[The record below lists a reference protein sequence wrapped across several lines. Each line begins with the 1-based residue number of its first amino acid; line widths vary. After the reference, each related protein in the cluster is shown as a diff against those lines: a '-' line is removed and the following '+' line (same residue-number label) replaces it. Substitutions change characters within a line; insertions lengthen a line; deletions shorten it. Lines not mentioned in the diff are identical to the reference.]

1 MERYVGLD
9 AHARSCTLG
18 VMSAGGR
25 RLKSS
30 VVETN
35 GRALVEAVKGIGG
48 RVHVCLEEGTQSAW
62 LYELLKPHV
71 AEVVVAV
78 APERKGPKDDQR
90 DAWARANELRTGAIE
105 TRVFKAPEHLAG
117 LRNAVRAYGFAVTD
131 VVRAKNRLKSV
142 FLSRGISTDASV
154 YNPTKRSSW
163 LKKLPSPHR
172 ELAEWLGR
180 QLDQLEPLRDEA
192 ERLLQAEAKKHPII
206 RKLATAPGMGPIRT
220 AQVVAIVATPERFRT
235 RRQFWSYSGLGIV
248 TRSSADWV
256 QDRTGKWVR
265 AQHAQATGTEP
276 EAAASPEGGVQGSGD
291 DGDRS
296 ACRRP
301 TPCRLRADAAV
312 RDQADAGEAHAG
324 PEDCSDGAVDVEAP
338 GGLRP
343 EATPPDAGAEVARSI
358 EAKGSGEASDA
369 AARERFEGE
378 HPLVSW
384 RPGRDGK
391 AHDEGYA
398 PSECRPK
405 RWPTKALSGAWHPR
419 CSGGLPVLLYAQR
432 RVRPDCTPQ
441 YQRTGVTPT
450 ASCARSGARRQG
462 LSGSTTIRPLLELAR
477 AAGCTILLTT
487 HFSGADE
494 AFGGTVA
501 AYGGAASCPRRP
513 GWTRAPLRSL
523 SAGWSQVND
532 ATFRR

>member
-1 MERYVGLD
+1 M
-9 AHARSCTLG
+9 A
-18 VMSAGGR
+18 
-25 RLKSS
+25 
-30 VVETN
+30 
-35 GRALVEAVKGIGG
+35 G

-154 YNPTKRSSW
+154 YDATKRTAW
-163 LKKLPSPHR
+163 LKKLSSPHR

-180 QLDQLEPLRDEA
+180 QLDQLEPLREEA
-192 ERLLQAEAKKHPII
+192 ERLAADGVEEAPDHPEAVHGSGHGSDPYGAGGGDRGDAGAVSDAAAVVELQ
-206 RKLATAPGMGPIRT
+206 RPGDRD
-220 AQVVAIVATPERFRT
+220 AILR
-235 RRQFWSYSGLGIV
+235 GLGS
-248 TRSSADWV
+248 RQDWEV
-256 QDRTGKWVR
+256 GSCPARPDAR
-265 AQHAQATGTEP
+265 AEP
-276 EAAASPEGGVQGSGD
+276 EEAPSPEGGVQGSGD
-291 DGDRS
+291 DGDRAAS
-296 ACRRP
+296 DDPLHADYERMLKSGIKP
-301 TPCRLRADAAV
+301 T
-312 RDQADAGEAHAG
+312 AGEAHAG
-324 PEDCSDGAVDVEAP
+324 AEDRGDGAVDVEAP

-343 EATPPDAGAEVARSI
+343 EATPPDAGAEVGPWI
-358 EAKGSGEASDA
+358 EAKGSGEASDV

-405 RWPTKALSGAWHPR
+405 RWPTKALSGAWRPR
-419 CSGGLPVLLYAQR
+419 RSGGSPVLLYAQR
-432 RVRPDCTPQ
+432 RVRPDRTPQ
-441 YQRTGVTPT
+441 HQRTGMTLT
-450 ASCARSGARRQG
+450 ASPAGSGARRRG
-462 LSGSTTIRPLLELAR
+462 LSRVLPFAR
-477 AAGCTILLTT
+477 CRSSRGRLGESILLTT

-494 AFGGTVA
+494 A
-501 AYGGAASCPRRP
+501 
-513 GWTRAPLRSL
+513 RSE
-523 SAGWSQVND
+523 AE
-532 ATFRR
+532 

>member
-9 AHARSCTLG
+9 AHAQSCTLG

-62 LYELLKPHV
+62 LYELLKPHA

-117 LRNAVRAYGFAVTD
+117 LRSAVRAYGFAVTD

-154 YNPTKRSSW
+154 YHPTKRSSW

-192 ERLLQAEAKKHPII
+192 EGLLQAEAKRHPII
-206 RKLATAPGMGPIRT
+206 RKLAHGSWHGSDPDGAGGGDRGDAGAVSDAAAVLELQRPGDRD
-220 AQVVAIVATPERFRT
+220 AILR
-235 RRQFWSYSGLGIV
+235 GLGSGQDWEV
-248 TRSSADWV
+248 GSCTTRAGARAEPKATASS
-256 QDRTGKWVR
+256 
-265 AQHAQATGTEP
+265 
-276 EAAASPEGGVQGSGD
+276 EGGVQGGGD
-291 DGDRS
+291 DGDRA

-301 TPCRLRADAAV
+301 TPCRLRADGAV
-312 RDQADAGEAHAG
+312 RDQADAGEADAG

-343 EATPPDAGAEVARSI
+343 EATPPDAVAEVARSI

-369 AARERFEGE
+369 AARERFGGE

-391 AHDEGYA
+391 ARDEGYA

-405 RWPTKALSGAWHPR
+405 RWPTKALSGAWHPY

-441 YQRTGVTPT
+441 HQRSGMTPT
-450 ASCARSGARRQG
+450 DSSARSGARRHG
-462 LSGSTTIRPLLELAR
+462 LSWRTTICPLQELAR
-477 AAGCTILLTT
+477 AAGWTILLTT

-494 AFGGTVA
+494 ARLEVGRGMVGGALPRSGCHRVGPCVLARFA
-501 AYGGAASCPRRP
+501 AYPRCS
-513 GWTRAPLRSL
+513 T
-523 SAGWSQVND
+523 
-532 ATFRR
+532 T